1 MIAAAVASLTTTTS
15 KPQSGTNSSSALSRS
30 DRRALA
36 DVVHRVDVTPHGPCD
51 VEIAAAGVVLL
62 PPCYNLLPRPGGP
75 GLPAESDDTL
85 LDVHGSSHLSLGDPE
100 KLPPVLRQA
109 LMIDGTLQRLLIPV
123 AHIQT
128 SYVGHGEADVVPP
141 NGLHLVFG
149 CHVTFL

>member
-1 MIAAAVASLTTTTS
+1 MARRSER
-15 KPQSGTNSSSALSRS
+15 GT
-30 DRRALA
+30 LA
-36 DVVHRVDVTPHGPCD
+36 DLVHRVAVAAHGPCD
-51 VEIAAAGVVLL
+51 VEIAAAGVVLFPL
-62 PPCYNLLPRPGGP
+62 CNNFLPRPGGP
-75 GLPAESDDTL
+75 DLPAKSDDTFF
-85 LDVHGSSHLSLGDPE
+85 DVHGSPHLSLGDPLPE

-149 CHVTFL
+149 CYVTFL